1 MAEENG
7 LTLPPAFSVLELFSR
22 MRKEM
27 KVVKEMVEAVKRI
40 RQAGGC
46 G

>member
-1 MAEENG
+1 MAKESG

-27 KVVKEMVEAVKRI
+27 RPVKEMVDAVRRI
-40 RQAGGC
+40 KQAGRC